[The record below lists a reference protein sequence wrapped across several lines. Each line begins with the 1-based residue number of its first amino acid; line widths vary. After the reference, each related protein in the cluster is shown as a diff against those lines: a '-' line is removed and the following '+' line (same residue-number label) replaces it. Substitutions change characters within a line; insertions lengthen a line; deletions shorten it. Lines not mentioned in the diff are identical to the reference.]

1 MTILLNIKERLAIFP
16 YAQLFLSLSIVFGTW
31 VIYIPSIIEKLNMS
45 EAQLG
50 IALFFSAFGAVVSL
64 LVGKKITVHYGE
76 GRVSFYTIILVAIFI
91 SSLFVAPTY
100 HWLCVA
106 MFLFGFSS
114 GVMQIG
120 INTLVATLERERKM
134 VIMST
139 CHGFFSL
146 GAMLSAGFGT
156 LLIILINDP
165 LIHISIALS
174 LVILL
179 QLYYRKRF
187 YYIATKPPESKNH
200 STKSVLK
207 NTTLWG
213 IAAIAVI
220 GMVSEGAIAD
230 WSGLYLKDVALTKPE
245 YLGLGYAGFSLSMTI
260 GRLSGDYFNKKYGAW
275 QIIFVTYLIAF
286 VGFAIVLVGHPIL
299 SVFGFFVIGM
309 GFSII
314 VPEVYRLSANI
325 EGVNPSSGIAFMA
338 GSGYVGFLSGPV
350 VLGFLA
356 EEYGLRISF
365 ALLFMMT
372 FMGILMIL
380 IMRKKR

>member
-1 MTILLNIKERLAIFP
+1 MSINLHLKEKLALFP
-16 YAQLFLSLSIVFGTW
+16 YGQLFLSLSIMFGTW
-31 VIYIPSIIEKLNMS
+31 VIYIPGIIEKLNMS
-45 EAQLG
+45 ESQLG
-50 IALFFSAFGAVVSL
+50 IALFFSAFGSVVSL
-64 LVGKKITVHYGE
+64 SVGKRITVHFGE

-91 SSLFVAPTY
+91 SSLFVAPSY
-100 HWLCVA
+100 YWLCVA

-120 INTLVATLERERKM
+120 INTLVATIERERKM

-156 LLIILINDP
+156 LLIIFIGNPIL
-165 LIHISIALS
+165 HISIALA
-174 LVILL
+174 LVIFL
-179 QLYYRKRF
+179 QFYYRKNI
-187 YYIATKPPESKNH
+187 YPIATKPSDQIKR

-207 NTTLWG
+207 NTTLWA

-230 WSGLYLKDVALTKPE
+230 WSGLYLKEVALTKPE

-260 GRLSGDYFNKKYGAW
+260 GRFSGDYFNKKYGAW
-275 QIIFVTYLIAF
+275 QIIFMAYLIAF
-286 VGFAIVLVGHPIL
+286 MGFAIVLIGHSMLSIL
-299 SVFGFFVIGM
+299 GFFVIGM

-350 VLGFLA
+350 ILGFLA
-356 EEYGLRISF
+356 EEFGLRISF
-365 ALLFMMT
+365 SLLFMMT